1 MTAPTTTST
10 ASSTRGAGRRRIGLL
25 AVAAA
30 LSVVLL
36 ENLGTNFL
44 YDLLLRLPGIDK
56 AMHWVQYLAVFFV
69 CWWGAGALRV
79 RPVTRAA
86 IAVAGGLL
94 IGVVDETVQ
103 GQFAKRSAE
112 WADLAVDAV
121 AVIAGAA
128 LVLSTRRVVT
138 AAVVTASLFVTGV
151 LAYRTHEELVHVN
164 QALLY
169 ERAHD
174 LRGARREYRL
184 AVEQGHATPGVL
196 NALAWAELE
205 SGEGSA
211 ADAVRFAERAR
222 AARPD
227 DPDVLDTYGW
237 ALHHVGRSR
246 EALPI
251 LERARARNPDIYC
264 VDYHLGVVLRALDRQ
279 CEARKRFEQ
288 QVARFPRTTEAAR
301 AARELAD
308 LGCAAGN

>member
-1 MTAPTTTST
+1 MTAATTTT
-10 ASSTRGAGRRRIGLL
+10 AASRHGAGRRRFGLL

-30 LSVVLL
+30 LSVVLA

-44 YDLLLRLPGIDK
+44 YEVLLRLPGIDK

-69 CWWGAGALRV
+69 CWWAAGALRL
-79 RPVTRAA
+79 RPVSRAA
-86 IAVAGGLL
+86 LALMCGVL
-94 IGVVDETVQ
+94 IGMVDETAQ
-103 GQFAKRSAE
+103 SLFAKRSAE
-112 WADLAVDAV
+112 WADLTVDFV
-121 AVIAGAA
+121 AVTAGAA

-138 AAVVTASLFVTGV
+138 VAVVTASLLVTAG
-151 LAYRTHEELVHVN
+151 LGYRTHQELVHVN

-184 AVEQGHATPGVL
+184 AVAQGHATPGVL

-237 ALHHVGRSR
+237 ALHHAGRSR
-246 EALPI
+246 EALPV
-251 LERARARNPDIYC
+251 LERARARNPNIYC

-279 CEARKRFEQ
+279 CEARRWFEQ

-308 LGCAAGN
+308 LGCVTGD